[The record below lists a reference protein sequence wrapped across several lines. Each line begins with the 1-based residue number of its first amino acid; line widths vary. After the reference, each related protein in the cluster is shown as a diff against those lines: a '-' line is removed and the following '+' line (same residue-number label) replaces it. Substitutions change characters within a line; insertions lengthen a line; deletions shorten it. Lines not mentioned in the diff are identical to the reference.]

1 MNNQAAIHNQVTQ
14 ILRDNQFDQWA
25 DNLEHLTEQLSTDP
39 QDIRNKAAQDIEGL
53 CHIRSLGD
61 LNIKTITGW
70 EWNKKL
76 EKLKKYAKKKA
87 AN

>member
-1 MNNQAAIHNQVTQ
+1 MNNQAIPVQVIQ
-14 ILRDNQFDQWA
+14 ILRQNNFEQWA
-25 DNLEHLTEQLSTDP
+25 EKLERLIVQISDAS
-39 QDIRNKAAQDIEGL
+39 QQVRSNAADEIEGL

-61 LNIKTITGW
+61 LNIQSMNGW

-87 AN
+87 KS